1 MSEPL
6 ALAYAGVLLLAFG
19 IGLATGWVARGDK
32 ERWERV
38 RSGPA
43 PHQEKDE

>member
-1 MSEPL
+1 MTEQWTFVV
-6 ALAYAGVLLLAFG
+6 AGLLLLTFG

-38 RSGPA
+38 RR
-43 PHQEKDE
+43 KDE